1 MRVPVSLRRLMLLAA
16 GVLAVSAIPRVAQA
30 QQVTVSGL
38 VIERSQSSWIGGAV
52 VRLSGSPPY
61 LTDLD
66 GIFRFAAVAA
76 GHHTLTVQ
84 AMGYYARS
92 LELEIRSDT
101 TLTIE
106 MDPDPILLDSLLVRA
121 GTVRIQGEIRDAHTG
136 RQVLHAQVTVHPV
149 FPAVGAISGS
159 FTVPDVPAGRAV
171 TILVEA
177 VEYLPARIALI
188 TETDTILTVELEPD
202 SVGIRLMQQRLERL
216 EVRSNSMPYSKM
228 VIDQED
234 MALTPGWN
242 VYHMIRAR
250 LQGQG
255 GLPFSERLDQDVE
268 WPCLIIDEAV
278 VRYPAFLWGLT
289 AAEVERVEIFD
300 KGSMVRVYTKRF
312 LIGRLGKAS
321 SLGPLLM
328 GICR

>member
-1 MRVPVSLRRLMLLAA
+1 MRAPVTLRRLMLVAT
-16 GVLAVSAIPRVAQA
+16 GILAVSGIPRVTHA

-38 VIERSQSSWIGGAV
+38 VIERSQSSWIGGAT
-52 VRLSGSPPY
+52 VRLSGSPPHF
-61 LTDLD
+61 TELD
-66 GIFRFAAVAA
+66 GTFRFAGVVA

-84 AMGYYARS
+84 AMGYHARS
-92 LELEIRSDT
+92 LELEIGSDT

-121 GTVRIQGEIRDAHTG
+121 ATIKIRGQIRDAQTG
-136 RQVLHAQVTVHPV
+136 RQVLHAQVTVLPG
-149 FPAVGAISGS
+149 FPTTGAISGS

-171 TILVEA
+171 MVLVEA

-188 TETDTILTVELEPD
+188 TEADTTLTVELEPD
-202 SVGIRLMQQRLERL
+202 SVGIRLMEQRLERL
-216 EVRSNSMPYSKM
+216 DVRSNSLPFRKM
-228 VIDQED
+228 VIDGED
-234 MALTPGWN
+234 MALTPFMN
-242 VYHMIRAR
+242 VYDMIRTR

-255 GLPFSERLDQDVE
+255 LRFSERLDANVE
-268 WPCLIIDEAV
+268 WPCLIIDEV
-278 VRYPAFLWGLT
+278 EVRYPAYLWGLT
-289 AAEVERVEIFD
+289 SAEVERVEVFG

-321 SLGPLLM
+321 SLSPLLM